1 MGNTIGVYKLYTILF
16 VSIVDARIGG
26 FRIDWDGSTISTSC
40 VSCDAYACQL
50 KQTLNDLW
58 NGLSKAEIGVSKCEG
73 DIWSPLYTSLLNSI
87 DIWST
92 KGASNDTCGD
102 ENGCKGLV

>member
-26 FRIDWDGSTISTSC
+26 FRIDWDGSTIATSC

-73 DIWSPLYTSLLNSI
+73 DIWSPLYTTLLI
-87 DIWST
+87 YDQLKVFQMTHAET
-92 KGASNDTCGD
+92 KMAED
-102 ENGCKGLV
+102 KGLV